1 MKIKKKPASDK
12 AKSKLKAKMSN
23 LKKPKR
29 EAPVEKDIPFGPDHY
44 MEGSTGMIRR
54 NPKKYSKGG
63 KYDMYQKG
71 GGVTV
76 TKKMV
81 DDEFK
86 KTFES
91 SANLTNDL
99 ARQLAK
105 GVDSKGMPLK
115 PAAKKA
121 LAAEVKKRKAKDQAM
136 KPNYRYVGSKVP
148 GGKSPSFKKGGKMYL
163 TGGQVKLDKNKD
175 GKITGEDFK
184 IMKAKKYAQ
193 GGVNDPEEAK
203 KKLASLMSKS
213 KEKGNPTAV
222 LQRLTTNAIR
232 EELRK
237 AGVGGKY
244 AIGEKGSV
252 EGDYGKLVSLAK
264 EKGVYDT
271 ARSAAT
277 KEFKENYGKPGY
289 QFLNIRK

>member
-1 MKIKKKPASDK
+1 MKIKKY
-12 AKSKLKAKMSN
+12 
-23 LKKPKR
+23 
-29 EAPVEKDIPFGPDHY
+29 G
-44 MEGSTGMIRR
+44 
-54 NPKKYSKGG
+54 KGG

-99 ARQLAK
+99 SRQLAK

-121 LAAEVKKRKAKDQAM
+121 LEEEVRKRKAEDQKM
-136 KPNYRYVGSKVP
+136 KPSYRYVGSKVP
-148 GGKSPSFKKGGKMYL
+148 GGKSPSFKKGGKI
-163 TGGQVKLDKNKD
+163 NS
-175 GKITGEDFK
+175 EDFK

-193 GGVNDPEEAK
+193 GGVNDPEKAK
-203 KKLASLMSKS
+203 KKLASLMSES
-213 KEKGNPTAV
+213 KKRGNPTAV

-232 EELRK
+232 EELRR

>member
-1 MKIKKKPASDK
+1 MKIKKY
-12 AKSKLKAKMSN
+12 
-23 LKKPKR
+23 
-29 EAPVEKDIPFGPDHY
+29 G
-44 MEGSTGMIRR
+44 
-54 NPKKYSKGG
+54 KGG

-86 KTFES
+86 KTFDS

-148 GGKSPSFKKGGKMYL
+148 GGKSPSFEKGGKMYL

-213 KEKGNPTAV
+213 KKKGNPTAV

-232 EELRK
+232 EELRR